1 MVEVE
6 VEVYTYIQYLP
17 NGGGGGIHITYSTYL
32 MVEVEVY
39 TLHTVPT

>member
-17 NGGGGGIHITYSTYL
+17 NGRGGGEGIHIT
-32 MVEVEVY
+32 
-39 TLHTVPT
+39 VPT